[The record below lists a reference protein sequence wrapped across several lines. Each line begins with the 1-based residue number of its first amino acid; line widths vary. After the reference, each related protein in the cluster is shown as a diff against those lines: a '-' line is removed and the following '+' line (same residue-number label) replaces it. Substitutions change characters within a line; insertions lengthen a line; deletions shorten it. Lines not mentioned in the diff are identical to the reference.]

1 MNSSKKFMVRIL
13 TVAVDTIDTNYEIV
27 NTADMGIGI
36 PDGWEVQIPN
46 AIKGLLSKAELSL
59 P

>member
-13 TVAVDTIDTNYEIV
+13 TVAVDTIDTDYEIV

-36 PDGWEVQIPN
+36 PDG
-46 AIKGLLSKAELSL
+46 
-59 P
+59 